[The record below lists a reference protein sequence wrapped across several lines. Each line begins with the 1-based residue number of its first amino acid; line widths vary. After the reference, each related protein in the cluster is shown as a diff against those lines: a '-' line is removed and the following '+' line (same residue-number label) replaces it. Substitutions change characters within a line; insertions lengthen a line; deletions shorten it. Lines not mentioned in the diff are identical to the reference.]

1 MKKTNSRITLTLFIA
16 LGIILTII
24 GMSIYQNEKT
34 KYEERNDFTR
44 ASIIMTL
51 SYNKELSLFYSTLR
65 INQSLTDKEKDS
77 KEELI
82 YDFAK
87 SDMIPILN
95 YVKKETKNENLEEV
109 FEQLGLLISDYN
121 FITIGERENIFVK
134 QANGKYYTED
144 GDLYTYYTKKNVI
157 TRKGFQNLY
166 NDYLNYLKINN
177 VVDNLVEKIYNN
189 VEKKLT
195 KNEIKNS
202 IINNDIS
209 FYNNNEDIIIKSISE
224 DLINFCKFVSNNY
237 FYENDNIVNK
247 LKKEIDSEEI
257 EITFKMKKNKRV
269 YSKISK
275 YENYN
280 YILDT
285 ENLFKQIEKLNYP
298 KIYF

>member
-16 LGIILTII
+16 LGIILAII
-24 GMSIYQNEKT
+24 GISIYQNEKT

-65 INQSLTDKEKDS
+65 INQSLTDKEKNS

-95 YVKKETKNENLEEV
+95 YVKKETKSKALEEA

-157 TRKGFQNLY
+157 TRKGFKNLY

-209 FYNNNEDIIIKSISE
+209 FYNNNEDVIIKSISE

-257 EITFKMKKNKRV
+257 EITFKMKKNKRI

>member
-95 YVKKETKNENLEEV
+95 YVKKETKNENLEEQV
-109 FEQLGLLISDYN
+109 E
-121 FITIGERENIFVK
+121 
-134 QANGKYYTED
+134 
-144 GDLYTYYTKKNVI
+144 LY
-157 TRKGFQNLY
+157 L
-166 NDYLNYLKINN
+166 
-177 VVDNLVEKIYNN
+177 ES
-189 VEKKLT
+189 
-195 KNEIKNS
+195 NEILDQNAIEYIKDAVFGIEENK
-202 IINNDIS
+202 
-209 FYNNNEDIIIKSISE
+209 EEIIKKIEKNLKEDWKIERISKIDLVILKLAIYEIKYKELPYKVVINEAVELAKKYGEDNSKNFVNGILASIV
-224 DLINFCKFVSNNY
+224 K
-237 FYENDNIVNK
+237 
-247 LKKEIDSEEI
+247 EEI
-257 EITFKMKKNKRV
+257 
-269 YSKISK
+269 
-275 YENYN
+275 
-280 YILDT
+280 
-285 ENLFKQIEKLNYP
+285 
-298 KIYF
+298 

>member
-95 YVKKETKNENLEEV
+95 YVKKETKNENLEEA

-134 QANGKYYTED
+134 QDMED
-144 GDLYTYYTKKNVI
+144 TQLRDEDMF
-157 TRKGFQNLY
+157 R
-166 NDYLNYLKINN
+166 IN
-177 VVDNLVEKIYNN
+177 E
-189 VEKKLT
+189 
-195 KNEIKNS
+195 
-202 IINNDIS
+202 
-209 FYNNNEDIIIKSISE
+209 
-224 DLINFCKFVSNNY
+224 
-237 FYENDNIVNK
+237 
-247 LKKEIDSEEI
+247 
-257 EITFKMKKNKRV
+257 KMKDL
-269 YSKISK
+269 
-275 YENYN
+275 E
-280 YILDT
+280 
-285 ENLFKQIEKLNYP
+285 KQILN
-298 KIYF
+298 IIEG